1 MDNRRS
7 DRTNRRSCEA
17 LTVRTRSKC
26 KKFATGDDGLCTV
39 HRRIEA
45 VDAALPECPIC
56 LSKIKERPSVRP
68 NEPSVTPCGH
78 TYHAACLDRWLRRGA
93 TTCPTCRADILPPRE
108 IPRPLPPP
116 AVDMRHILDM
126 IIQMTP
132 LYNEEFYANELAST
146 ANVIVQ
152 FLEDIG
158 VGGI

>member
-7 DRTNRRSCEA
+7 DRRSCEA
-17 LTVRTRSKC
+17 LTARTQSKC

-45 VDAALPECPIC
+45 AEAALPECPIC
-56 LSKIKERPSVRP
+56 LSKIKA
-68 NEPSVTPCGH
+68 EPSVTPCGH

>member
-1 MDNRRS
+1 MDH
-7 DRTNRRSCEA
+7 RRSCEA
-17 LTVRTRSKC
+17 LTARTRSKC

-45 VDAALPECPIC
+45 VEAALPECPIC
-56 LSKIKERPSVRP
+56 LSKIKGVRP
-68 NEPSVTPCGH
+68 NGPSVTPCGH

-132 LYNEEFYANELAST
+132 LYNEEFYANDLAST
-146 ANVIVQ
+146 ANVIAQ